1 MAIISYKDN
10 RINRPRVVAPGIART
25 QEKDL
30 DNLPA
35 SLVASKVGPRGGQSG
50 MTPGQ
55 TMQAYAGYTSPA
67 FTAAPVA
74 APVPAFDFNTLL
86 SDALAKIDFGQY
98 SFPSVVSSPSSGSG
112 SSALNAQLDAQ
123 TAANKLAYDKA
134 TAAAA
139 TRAAQEAAA
148 RARLGV
154 GAQAG
159 ALKGLLTGTGADS
172 YRAGADTLLGLLNT
186 QETEGTKAIGGQYTK
201 AKELLDAQYGRASGL
216 LFGAPA
222 KGETAAI
229 TGAYPALT
237 AYLQA
242 NAPQAY
248 ANTTAAAAPVTQNA
262 LAQYMQAQGVGP
274 GVTEQEV
281 TAQNAAAQAGQSNY
295 SGLLDV
301 LRRQETAGQTSRLA
315 EAEQAGTLARTGLEA
330 QNAQAAAGLT
340 QQQQAAL
347 GTLLNQISGQRFGVE
362 QGATERKQTLQDAL
376 TALLGTGYNVTG
388 EDIAEDVKTNKVP
401 EKAPSTVAE
410 EKATKAEEKANP
422 KNKKGQ
428 AVTTDWQ
435 KKVFAAQP
443 NFTGTFNE
451 AKKKFPKLY
460 AAYLASQ
467 KKK

>member
-1 MAIISYKDN
+1 M
-10 RINRPRVVAPGIART
+10 NRPRVVAPGIART
-25 QEKDL
+25 Q
-30 DNLPA
+30 A
-35 SLVASKVGPRGGQSG
+35 TGPRGGQSA
-50 MTPGQ
+50 MTPAQ
-55 TMQAYAGYTSPA
+55 TMQAYSGFSSPA
-67 FTAAPVA
+67 FQTSPVA
-74 APVPAFDFNTLL
+74 RQNLSAPAVDTPFDIGEIVSGVL
-86 SDALAKIDFGQY
+86 SGIDFGGG

-123 TAANKLAYDKA
+123 TAANTLAYNQARD
-134 TAAAA
+134 AA
-139 TRAAQEAAA
+139 TTRATQEAAA

-159 ALKGLLTGTGADS
+159 SIRGLLATPTGPGS
-172 YRAGADTLLGLLNT
+172 YREGADTLLGLLNT
-186 QETEGTKAIGGQYTK
+186 QEATGKTAIQKQYDD
-201 AKELLDAQYGRASGL
+201 AAALLAGQYGRASGL

-222 KGETAAI
+222 QGTTPAV

-242 NAPQAY
+242 NPSTAY

-295 SGLLDV
+295 AGLLDV
-301 LRRQETAGQTSRLA
+301 LRRQETAGNTSRGA
-315 EAEQAGTLARTGLEA
+315 EAQQAGTLARTGLEA

-340 QQQQAAL
+340 QQQQSAL
-347 GTLLNQISGQRFGVE
+347 GTLVNQISGQRFGVE
-362 QGATERKQTLQDAL
+362 QGATERKQSLQDAL
-376 TALLGTGYNVTG
+376 TALLGTGYNITG
-388 EDIAEDVKTNKVP
+388 PDIAEDIKTNIVP
-401 EKAPSTVAE
+401 EKAPSTVAA
-410 EKATKAEEKANP
+410 EKAAAEKEAANP

>member
-1 MAIISYKDN
+1 
-10 RINRPRVVAPGIART
+10 
-25 QEKDL
+25 
-30 DNLPA
+30 
-35 SLVASKVGPRGGQSG
+35 
-50 MTPGQ
+50 MTPAQ
-55 TMQAYAGYTSPA
+55 TMQAYSGFSSPA
-67 FTAAPVA
+67 FQTSPVA
-74 APVPAFDFNTLL
+74 RQNLNAPAVDSPFDIGEIVSGVL
-86 SDALAKIDFGQY
+86 SGIDFGGG

-112 SSALNAQLDAQ
+112 SSALNAQLDAT
-123 TAANKLAYDKA
+123 TAANTLAYNQARD
-134 TAAAA
+134 AAAA
-139 TRAAQEAAA
+139 RATQEAAA

-159 ALKGLLTGTGADS
+159 ALQGLLGTPTGPGS
-172 YRAGADTLLGLLNT
+172 YREGADTLLGLLNT
-186 QETEGTKAIGGQYTK
+186 QEATGKTAIQKQYDDAKA
-201 AKELLDAQYGRASGL
+201 LLDAQYGRASGL

-222 KGETAAI
+222 QGTTPAV

-237 AYLQA
+237 KYLQD

-248 ANTTAAAAPVTQNA
+248 ANTTAAPAPVTQNA

-281 TAQNAAAQAGQSNY
+281 AAQNTAAQAGQSNY
-295 SGLLDV
+295 AGLLDV
-301 LRRQETAGQTSRLA
+301 LKRQETAGQTSRLA
-315 EAEQAGTLARTGLEA
+315 EAQQAGTLARTGLEA

-340 QQQQAAL
+340 QTQQAAL
-347 GTLLNQISGQRFGVE
+347 GTLLNQIGGQRFGVE

-376 TALLGTGYNVTG
+376 TALLGTGYNLTG
-388 EDIAEDVKTNKVP
+388 DEIAENIKTNIVP
-401 EKAPSTVAE
+401 EKAPSDVAD
-410 EKATKAEEKANP
+410 EKANP

-428 AVTTDWQ
+428 PVVTEWQ

>member
-1 MAIISYKDN
+1 MAINYYRQPRTLAPSRTNIVRKSGGVPTVKVAVEDTAPDPTGFYGTTGDTGDTGGFGSVTLDTAEAARIAAGASKYKS
-10 RINRPRVVAPGIART
+10 
-25 QEKDL
+25 DL
-30 DNLPA
+30 DKA
-35 SLVASKVGPRGGQSG
+35 IA
-50 MTPGQ
+50 
-55 TMQAYAGYTSPA
+55 
-67 FTAAPVA
+67 
-74 APVPAFDFNTLL
+74 D
-86 SDALAKIDFGQY
+86 AKIK
-98 SFPSVVSSPSSGSG
+98 SES
-112 SSALNAQLDAQ
+112 
-123 TAANKLAYDKA
+123 A

-139 TRAAQEAAA
+139 ARAAQEAAA

-159 ALKGLLTGTGADS
+159 SIRGLLTGTGADS
-172 YRAGADTLLGLLNT
+172 YRAGADELLKLLTGFETTGKKSITDQYDTAKKLLG
-186 QETEGTKAIGGQYTK
+186 E
-201 AKELLDAQYGRASGL
+201 QYGRASGL

-222 KGETAAI
+222 QGETPAV

-237 AYLQA
+237 KYLQD

-248 ANTTAAAAPVTQNA
+248 ANTTAAPAPVTQNA

-274 GVTEQEV
+274 GITEQEV
-281 TAQNAAAQAGQSNY
+281 AAQNTAAQAGQSNY
-295 SGLLDV
+295 AGLLDV

-315 EAEQAGTLARTGLEA
+315 EAQQASTLARTGLEA
-330 QNAQAAAGLT
+330 QNAQAGAGLT
-340 QQQQAAL
+340 QQQQTAL
-347 GTLLNQISGQRFGVE
+347 DTLAQTIGGQRFGVE

-376 TALLGTGYNVTG
+376 TTLLGTGYNITG
-388 EDIAEDVKTNKVP
+388 EQIAENIKTNKVP
-401 EKAPSTVAE
+401 EKAPSDVAD
-410 EKATKAEEKANP
+410 EKANP

-428 AVTTDWQ
+428 PVVTEWQ

>member
-1 MAIISYKDN
+1 MAIINYRDM
-10 RINRPRVVAPGIART
+10 NRPRVVAPGIART
-25 QEKDL
+25 Q
-30 DNLPA
+30 A
-35 SLVASKVGPRGGQSG
+35 TGPRGGQSG
-50 MTPGQ
+50 MTPAQ
-55 TMQAYAGYTSPA
+55 TMQAYSGYASPA
-67 FTAAPVA
+67 FQNSPAANN
-74 APVPAFDFNTLL
+74 PARQNL
-86 SDALAKIDFGQY
+86 SATVVQTPPIDIGGIITGALEGIDFGIG
-98 SFPSVVSSPSSGSG
+98 SFPSISSSTGSGSSG

-134 TAAAA
+134 TAEAA

-159 ALKGLLTGTGADS
+159 ALQGLLGKTSGAGS
-172 YRAGADTLLGLLNT
+172 YREGADTLLGLLNT
-186 QETEGTKAIGGQYTK
+186 QEATGKTAIQKQYDD
-201 AKELLDAQYGRASGL
+201 AAALLAGQYGRASGL

-222 KGETAAI
+222 QGTNPPI

-242 NAPQAY
+242 NPSTAY
-248 ANTTAAAAPVTQNA
+248 ANTTAAPAPVTQNA

-295 SGLLDV
+295 AGLLDV
-301 LRRQETAGQTSRLA
+301 LRRQEAAGNISRGA
-315 EAEQAGTLARTGLEA
+315 EAQQASTLARTGLEA

-340 QQQQAAL
+340 QQQQSAL
-347 GTLLNQISGQRFGVE
+347 GTLINQISGQRFGVE
-362 QGATERKQTLQDAL
+362 QGATERKQSLQDAL
-376 TALLGTGYNVTG
+376 TALLGTGYNITG
-388 EDIAEDVKTNKVP
+388 PEIAEDIKKNIVP
-401 EKAPSTVAE
+401 EKAPSTE
-410 EKATKAEEKANP
+410 AEEKANP

-428 AVTTDWQ
+428 AVVTEWQ

>member
-1 MAIISYKDN
+1 MAIISYRDM
-10 RINRPRVVAPGIART
+10 NRPRVVAPGIART
-25 QEKDL
+25 Q
-30 DNLPA
+30 A
-35 SLVASKVGPRGGQSG
+35 TGPRGGQSG
-50 MTPGQ
+50 MTPAQ
-55 TMQAYAGYTSPA
+55 TMQAYSGFSSPA
-67 FTAAPVA
+67 FQTSPVA
-74 APVPAFDFNTLL
+74 RQNLNAPAVDTPFDIGEIVSGVL
-86 SDALAKIDFGQY
+86 SGIDFTGGA
-98 SFPSVVSSPSSGSG
+98 FPSVVSSPSSGSG
-112 SSALNAQLDAQ
+112 SSSSALNAQLDAR

-134 TAAAA
+134 TAEAA
-139 TRAAQEAAA
+139 TRATQEAAS

-159 ALKGLLTGTGADS
+159 ALRGLLATPTGPGS
-172 YRAGADTLLGLLNT
+172 YREGADTLLGLLNT
-186 QETEGTKAIGGQYTK
+186 QEATGKTAIQTQYDNAKA
-201 AKELLDAQYGRASGL
+201 LLDAQYGRASGL
-216 LFGAPA
+216 LFGPA
-222 KGETAAI
+222 AGATGP

-242 NAPQAY
+242 NPPQAY
-248 ANTTAAAAPVTQNA
+248 ANTTAAPAPVTQNA

-281 TAQNAAAQAGQSNY
+281 AAQNTAAQAGQSNY
-295 SGLLDV
+295 AGLLDV

-315 EAEQAGTLARTGLEA
+315 EAQQASTLARTGLEA

-340 QQQQAAL
+340 QTQQAAL
-347 GTLLNQISGQRFGVE
+347 GTLLNQIGGQRFGVE

-376 TALLGTGYNVTG
+376 TALLGTGYNLTG
-388 EDIAEDVKTNKVP
+388 EDIAEDIKTNKVP
-401 EKAPSTVAE
+401 EKAPSDVAD
-410 EKATKAEEKANP
+410 EKANP

-428 AVTTDWQ
+428 PVVTEWQ

>member
-1 MAIISYKDN
+1 MAINYYRQPRTLAPSRTNIVRKSGGVPAVKVEDTGAPDPTSYFGTTSDTGGFGTVTLDTAESA
-10 RINRPRVVAPGIART
+10 RIGAGASRYGADKSSASSRYGADSSAASSRYGADSSAASSKYKN
-25 QEKDL
+25 DL
-30 DNLPA
+30 DFLIEQTKIA
-35 SLVASKVGPRGGQSG
+35 SEA
-50 MTPGQ
+50 
-55 TMQAYAGYTSPA
+55 
-67 FTAAPVA
+67 
-74 APVPAFDFNTLL
+74 
-86 SDALAKIDFGQY
+86 
-98 SFPSVVSSPSSGSG
+98 
-112 SSALNAQLDAQ
+112 
-123 TAANKLAYDKA
+123 A

-139 TRAAQEAAA
+139 AKVAAENAS
-148 RARLGV
+148 RLRLGT

-159 ALKGLLTGTGADS
+159 ALQGLLAKTTGTGS
-172 YRAGADTLLGLLNT
+172 YREGADTLLGLLAE
-186 QETEGTKAIGGQYTK
+186 QETTGKASIGTQYEA
-201 AKELLDAQYGRASGL
+201 AKKLLGEQYGRASGL

-222 KGETAAI
+222 QGTTPAV

-242 NAPQAY
+242 NPPQAY

-281 TAQNAAAQAGQSNY
+281 AAQNTAAQAGQGNY
-295 SGLLDV
+295 AGLLDV
-301 LRRQETAGQTSRLA
+301 LKRQETAGQNSRLT
-315 EAEQAGTLARTGLEA
+315 EAQQASTFARTGLEA
-330 QNAQAAAGLT
+330 QNAQAGAGLT
-340 QQQQAAL
+340 QQQQTAL
-347 GTLLNQISGQRFGVE
+347 DTLSQTIGGQRFGVE

-376 TALLGTGYNVTG
+376 TALLGTGYNITG
-388 EDIAEDVKTNKVP
+388 PDIAEDIKKNIVP
-401 EKAPSTVAE
+401 EKASSTVAE
-410 EKATKAEEKANP
+410 EKTTETVAAEKATEEKATATP

>member
-1 MAIISYKDN
+1 MAINYYRQPRTLAPSRTNIVRKSGGVPAVKVAVEDTTPDPTNYFGTTGDTGDTGGFGSVTLDTAESARIGAGASRYGADKSAEASKYK
-10 RINRPRVVAPGIART
+10 T
-25 QEKDL
+25 DL
-30 DNLPA
+30 DY
-35 SLVASKVGPRGGQSG
+35 LVDQ
-50 MTPGQ
+50 
-55 TMQAYAGYTSPA
+55 
-67 FTAAPVA
+67 
-74 APVPAFDFNTLL
+74 
-86 SDALAKIDFGQY
+86 AKI
-98 SFPSVVSSPSSGSG
+98 
-112 SSALNAQLDAQ
+112 
-123 TAANKLAYDKA
+123 AAESA

-139 TRAAQEAAA
+139 AKVAAENAA
-148 RARLGV
+148 RTRLGT

-159 ALKGLLTGTGADS
+159 ALQGLLGKTSGPGS
-172 YRAGADTLLGLLNT
+172 YREGADTLLGLLAG
-186 QETEGTKAIGGQYTK
+186 QEATGKTSIQKQYDD
-201 AKELLDAQYGRASGL
+201 AKKLLDAQYGRASGL

-222 KGETAAI
+222 QGETPAV

-242 NAPQAY
+242 NPPQAY
-248 ANTTAAAAPVTQNA
+248 ANTTAAPAPVTQNA

-281 TAQNAAAQAGQSNY
+281 AAQNTAAQAGQSNY
-295 SGLLDV
+295 AGLLDV

-315 EAEQAGTLARTGLEA
+315 EAQQASTLARTGLEA
-330 QNAQAAAGLT
+330 QNAQAGAGLT
-340 QQQQAAL
+340 QQQQTAL
-347 GTLLNQISGQRFGVE
+347 DTLAQTIGGQRFGVE

-376 TALLGTGYNVTG
+376 TALLGTGYNITG
-388 EDIAEDVKTNKVP
+388 DQIAEDIKTNKVP
-401 EKAPSTVAE
+401 DKAPSTVAE
-410 EKATKAEEKANP
+410 EKAAEEKAAATP

-428 AVTTDWQ
+428 AVTTEWQ

>member
-1 MAIISYKDN
+1 MAIISYRDM
-10 RINRPRVVAPGIART
+10 NRPRVVAPGIART
-25 QEKDL
+25 QKKDL
-30 DNLPA
+30 DNLSA
-35 SLVASKVGPRGGQSG
+35 SLVSAQTSPVGGQSR
-50 MTPGQ
+50 MTPAQ
-55 TMQAYAGYTSPA
+55 TMAAYSGFSSPA
-67 FTAAPVA
+67 FQTSPVA
-74 APVPAFDFNTLL
+74 RQNLNARAVVVDPNADANQVEFDF
-86 SDALAKIDFGQY
+86 SQGD
-98 SFPSVVSSPSSGSG
+98 FPSVISSPSSGSS
-112 SSALNAQLDAQ
+112 SSALNATLDAQ
-123 TAANKLAYDKA
+123 TAANQLAYNKA
-134 TAAAA
+134 TAEAA

-159 ALKGLLTGTGADS
+159 SIRGLLTGTGADS
-172 YRAGADTLLGLLNT
+172 YRAGADELLKLLT
-186 QETEGTKAIGGQYTK
+186 GQETTGKTAIEGQYDA
-201 AKELLDAQYGRASGL
+201 AKKLLDAQYGRASGL

-222 KGETAAI
+222 QGTTPAV

-281 TAQNAAAQAGQSNY
+281 AAQNTAAQAGQSNY

-301 LRRQETAGQTSRLA
+301 LKRQETAGQTSRLA
-315 EAEQAGTLARTGLEA
+315 EAQQASTLARTGLEA

-347 GTLLNQISGQRFGVE
+347 GTLAQTISGQRFGVE
-362 QGATERKQTLQDAL
+362 QGATERKQSLQDAL
-376 TALLGTGYNVTG
+376 TALLGTGYNITG
-388 EDIAEDVKTNKVP
+388 PEIAEDIKTNIVP
-401 EKAPSTVAE
+401 KKAPSDVAD
-410 EKATKAEEKANP
+410 EKANP

-428 AVTTDWQ
+428 AVTTEWQ

>member
-1 MAIISYKDN
+1 MAIINYRDMSKVN
-10 RINRPRVVAPGIART
+10 KPKVVAPGIART
-25 QEKDL
+25 Q
-30 DNLPA
+30 A
-35 SLVASKVGPRGGQSG
+35 TGPRGGQSG
-50 MTPGQ
+50 MTAAETMAAYGGYANYPRQTLSSPVVAPPIDIPGLV
-55 TMQAYAGYTSPA
+55 TG
-67 FTAAPVA
+67 V
-74 APVPAFDFNTLL
+74 LEG
-86 SDALAKIDFGQY
+86 IDFTQSGW
-98 SFPSVVSSPSSGSG
+98 PSVVGPAASTSGTG
-112 SSALNAQLDAQ
+112 ASSALNAKLDAA

-134 TAAAA
+134 TAEAA

-186 QETEGTKAIGGQYTK
+186 QETEGTKAIEGQYTK

-248 ANTTAAAAPVTQNA
+248 ANANVGTAPTQTNA
-262 LAQYMQAQGVGP
+262 LAQYMQAQGVGTQ
-274 GVTEQEV
+274 GVDTAV
-281 TAQNAAAQAGQSNY
+281 AAQNTAAQAGQGNY
-295 SGLLDV
+295 AGLLDV
-301 LRRQETAGQTSRLA
+301 LKRQESAGQTSRLA
-315 EAEQAGTLARTGLEA
+315 EAQQASALAKTGLEA

-340 QQQQAAL
+340 QQQQTAL
-347 GTLLNQISGQRFGVE
+347 GTLLNQLTGQRFGVE
-362 QGATERKQTLQDAL
+362 QGATERKQTLQDSL
-376 TALLGTGYNVTG
+376 TALLGTGYNITG

-401 EKAPSTVAE
+401 EKAPSTV
-410 EKATKAEEKANP
+410 AEEKANP

-451 AKKKFPKLY
+451 AKTKFPKLY

>member
-1 MAIISYKDN
+1 M
-10 RINRPRVVAPGIART
+10 NRPRVVAPGIART
-25 QEKDL
+25 Q
-30 DNLPA
+30 A
-35 SLVASKVGPRGGQSG
+35 TGPRGGQSA
-50 MTPGQ
+50 MTPAQ
-55 TMQAYAGYTSPA
+55 TMQAYSGFSSPA
-67 FTAAPVA
+67 FQTSPVA
-74 APVPAFDFNTLL
+74 RQNLNATVVQTPPIDIGGIITG
-86 SDALAKIDFGQY
+86 ALEGIDFGIG
-98 SFPSVVSSPSSGSG
+98 SFPSISSSTGSGSS
-112 SSALNAQLDAQ
+112 SSALNAQLDAT

-134 TAAAA
+134 TAEAA

-159 ALKGLLTGTGADS
+159 ALQGLLGKTSGAGS
-172 YRAGADTLLGLLNT
+172 YREGADTLLGLLNT
-186 QETEGTKAIGGQYTK
+186 QETTGKTAIQKQYDD
-201 AKELLDAQYGRASGL
+201 AAALLAGQYGRASGL

-222 KGETAAI
+222 QGTTPAV

-274 GVTEQEV
+274 GATEQEV
-281 TAQNAAAQAGQSNY
+281 AAQNAAAQAGQSNY
-295 SGLLDV
+295 AGLLDV
-301 LRRQETAGQTSRLA
+301 LRRQEAAGQTSRLA
-315 EAEQAGTLARTGLEA
+315 EAQQASTLARTGLEA

-347 GTLLNQISGQRFGVE
+347 GTLINQISGQRFGVE

-376 TALLGTGYNVTG
+376 TALLGTGYNITG
-388 EDIAEDVKTNKVP
+388 PEIAEDIKTNIVP
-401 EKAPSTVAE
+401 EKAPSTVAA
-410 EKATKAEEKANP
+410 EKAAAEKAAATP

-428 AVTTDWQ
+428 AVTTEWQ

-451 AKKKFPKLY
+451 AKTKFPKLY

>member
-1 MAIISYKDN
+1 MAINYYRQPKTLAPSRTNIVRKSGGVPAVKVAVEDTAPDPTGFYGTTGDTGDTGGFGTVTLDTAEAARIAAGASKYKS
-10 RINRPRVVAPGIART
+10 
-25 QEKDL
+25 DL
-30 DNLPA
+30 DKA
-35 SLVASKVGPRGGQSG
+35 IA
-50 MTPGQ
+50 
-55 TMQAYAGYTSPA
+55 
-67 FTAAPVA
+67 
-74 APVPAFDFNTLL
+74 D
-86 SDALAKIDFGQY
+86 AKIK
-98 SFPSVVSSPSSGSG
+98 SES
-112 SSALNAQLDAQ
+112 
-123 TAANKLAYDKA
+123 A

-139 TRAAQEAAA
+139 ARAAQEAAA

-159 ALKGLLTGTGADS
+159 SIRGLLTGTGADS
-172 YRAGADTLLGLLNT
+172 YRAGADELLKLITGFETTGKTAIEGQYDTAKKLLG
-186 QETEGTKAIGGQYTK
+186 E
-201 AKELLDAQYGRASGL
+201 QYGRASGL

-222 KGETAAI
+222 QGETPAV

-242 NAPQAY
+242 NPSTAY
-248 ANTTAAAAPVTQNA
+248 ANTAVEAAPVTQNA

-281 TAQNAAAQAGQSNY
+281 AAQNTAAQAGKNNY
-295 SGLLDV
+295 TNLLNI
-301 LRRQETAGQTSRLA
+301 LKAQETAGNTSRGI
-315 EAEQAGTLARTGLEA
+315 EAQQASTLARTGLEA

-340 QQQQAAL
+340 QTQQAAL
-347 GTLLNQISGQRFGVE
+347 NTLAQTIGNQRFGVE
-362 QGATERKQTLQDAL
+362 QGATERKQSLQDAL
-376 TALLGTGYNVTG
+376 TALLGTGYNLTG
-388 EDIAEDVKTNKVP
+388 EDIAEDIKTNIVP
-401 EKAPSTVAE
+401 KKAPLDVAD
-410 EKATKAEEKANP
+410 EKANP

-428 AVTTDWQ
+428 PVVTEWQ

>member
-1 MAIISYKDN
+1 
-10 RINRPRVVAPGIART
+10 
-25 QEKDL
+25 
-30 DNLPA
+30 
-35 SLVASKVGPRGGQSG
+35 
-50 MTPGQ
+50 MTPAQ
-55 TMQAYAGYTSPA
+55 TMQAYSGFSSPA
-67 FTAAPVA
+67 FQTSPVA
-74 APVPAFDFNTLL
+74 RQNLSAPAVDTPFDIGEIVSGVL
-86 SDALAKIDFGQY
+86 SGIDFGGG

-112 SSALNAQLDAQ
+112 SSALNAQLDAT
-123 TAANKLAYDKA
+123 TAANTLAYNQARDAA
-134 TAAAA
+134 TARA
-139 TRAAQEAAA
+139 TAEAAA

-159 ALKGLLTGTGADS
+159 ALQGLLATPTGPGS
-172 YRAGADTLLGLLNT
+172 YREGADTLLGLLNT
-186 QETEGTKAIGGQYTK
+186 QEATGKTAIQKQYDDAKA
-201 AKELLDAQYGRASGL
+201 LLDAQYGRASGL
-216 LFGAPA
+216 LFGPA
-222 KGETAAI
+222 AGATGP

-242 NAPQAY
+242 NPSTAY
-248 ANTTAAAAPVTQNA
+248 ANTAAAAAPVTQNA

-295 SGLLDV
+295 AGLLDV
-301 LRRQETAGQTSRLA
+301 LRRQEAAGNTSRGA
-315 EAEQAGTLARTGLEA
+315 EAQQASTLARTGLEA

-347 GTLLNQISGQRFGVE
+347 GTLINQISGQRFGVE

-388 EDIAEDVKTNKVP
+388 DQIAEDIKTNIVP
-401 EKAPSTVAE
+401 EKAPSTVAD
-410 EKATKAEEKANP
+410 EKANP

-428 AVTTDWQ
+428 AVVTEWQ